1 MHFSAGKKIKMNK
14 QFFKNMAKLAL
25 PIALQQL
32 LVSCAQLIDTAMVTR
47 LGNVVVSSV
56 GVSSRWIFL
65 MNLFYFGI
73 SSGSAALISQ
83 FWGAG
88 DKKSIKKSYGGAIIF
103 GAVVAISFNCAMFL
117 IPEHLIRIFSK
128 EQAVIDAASQY
139 MKIVAFMGIFSAF
152 NQVTCTALRA
162 TERVNPPLFTSFA
175 AVGLN
180 SLLNYILIYGKL
192 GLPALGIR
200 GAALATLISTAFQ
213 SLLLFTILRTS
224 KEIFN
229 EPIRDFFRL
238 SAAFFG
244 RFAIV
249 CLPVVMNEV
258 AWAIGT
264 NIYAMVFARQGS
276 ECYAGY
282 TIFSSVEQIAF
293 VFFVGICHACSIM
306 TGKTIGEG
314 NEDGAYKLAKKFLIM
329 TPIIGII
336 TGTVL
341 IFLRNPLLSLLK
353 IETQGAFEL
362 ASTLILFYCLW
373 LPVRNIPYTLIVG
386 TFRAGGDTKI
396 GILYDCL
403 SLYLLGV
410 PTVAY
415 LGLVAKVDFIYLIIA
430 MYLCEDIP
438 KTILSLSRFK
448 SKKWIRNLT
457 K

>member
-1 MHFSAGKKIKMNK
+1 
-14 QFFKNMAKLAL
+14 
-25 PIALQQL
+25 
-32 LVSCAQLIDTAMVTR
+32 
-47 LGNVVVSSV
+47 
-56 GVSSRWIFL
+56 
-65 MNLFYFGI
+65 
-73 SSGSAALISQ
+73 
-83 FWGAG
+83 
-88 DKKSIKKSYGGAIIF
+88 
-103 GAVVAISFNCAMFL
+103 
-117 IPEHLIRIFSK
+117 
-128 EQAVIDAASQY
+128 
-139 MKIVAFMGIFSAF
+139 
-152 NQVTCTALRA
+152 
-162 TERVNPPLFTSFA
+162 
-175 AVGLN
+175 
-180 SLLNYILIYGKL
+180 
-192 GLPALGIR
+192 
-200 GAALATLISTAFQ
+200 
-213 SLLLFTILRTS
+213 
-224 KEIFN
+224 
-229 EPIRDFFRL
+229 
-238 SAAFFG
+238 
-244 RFAIV
+244 
-249 CLPVVMNEV
+249 MNEV